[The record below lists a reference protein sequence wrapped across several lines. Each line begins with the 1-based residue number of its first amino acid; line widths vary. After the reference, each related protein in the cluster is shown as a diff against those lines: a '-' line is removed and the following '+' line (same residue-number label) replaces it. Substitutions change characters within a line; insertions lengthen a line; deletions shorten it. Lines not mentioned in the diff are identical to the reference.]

1 MLSVK
6 ACSEYIPVLKEQGW
20 WFTGADRSGTVFFRN
35 NVYQIPGLIISV
47 GIILFHEPHPSGILT
62 YSHLRF
68 WQYCGNYSA
77 RRDFSDRINVRPVS
91 SATKW
96 NVVKAY
102 YKEHGLRAYSQHEET
117 LESRI
122 PIRLK
127 DLSLN

>member
-20 WFTGADRSGTVFFRN
+20 WSTGADHSGSVFFRN
-35 NVYQIPGLIISV
+35 NIYQIPGLIISV
-47 GIILFHEPHPSGILT
+47 GIILFHEPQPSGILT
-62 YSHLRF
+62 YSYLRS

-77 RRDFSDRINVRPVS
+77 GRDFSDRINVRPVS
-91 SATKW
+91 GATKW
-96 NVVKAY
+96 DAVKAY
-102 YKEHGLRAYSQHEET
+102 YKGHGLQAYALHEKT
-117 LESRI
+117 LESHI